1 MAKDP
6 IGFAL
11 GSLTRIAGSPWLDR
25 AGLRKP
31 FERLVFTGSRAG
43 FSTLSAA
50 NRRFKPLMRMTQAA
64 RLETPSAPER
74 FDLTPTDEQRMFQ
87 ETVARLVDEAVSPGA
102 AAADEADAT
111 PQDLLQQVHDLGIGL
126 LAIPEE
132 AGGAG
137 AERSPITHTLVM
149 QELARG
155 DMGIAL
161 AALAPLGVA
170 NALVEWG
177 DAGQQDRYLTHLAG
191 DDFIPATLAVSE
203 PDARFDPFRLTTKA
217 RRNGEGYEITGVKA
231 QVPLGA
237 DAELMLVAADLEG
250 QGPRLFCVEAGTPHL
265 HVTPEP
271 TMGLRAASLARV
283 ELRNAKLPSDAL
295 LGGKE
300 SAFDYERFIAL
311 SRIAWAALTVGGCQ
325 AVLDYVAPYV
335 KERKA
340 FGEPIAHRQ
349 SVAFMVANIG
359 LELEG
364 MRLMAWRAAARA
376 EHGQTFHR
384 EAYLTSLQAAEKGMR
399 IGTDGVQLLGGHGYV
414 KEHPVERWYR
424 NLRGTAVQYNGLMV

>member
-1 MAKDP
+1 MTRDP

-11 GSLTRIAGSPWLDR
+11 GSLTRIAGSRWLDR
-25 AGLRKP
+25 TGLRRP
-31 FERLVFTGSRAG
+31 FERLVYAGSRTG
-43 FSTLSAA
+43 FSTVSAA
-50 NRRFKPLMRMTQAA
+50 GRRFRPLLRLARPA
-64 RLETPSAPER
+64 RLPTATPTDR

-87 ETVARLVDEAVSPGA
+87 ETVARLVDDAVAPGA
-102 AAADEADAT
+102 ADADAADAT
-111 PQDLLQQVHDLGIGL
+111 PAELLQQIHELGIGL
-126 LAIPEE
+126 LAVPEE

-137 AERSPITHTLVM
+137 AERSPITHALVAE
-149 QELARG
+149 ELGRG

-177 DAGQQDRYLTHLAG
+177 DADQQSRYLSHLAG
-191 DDFIPATLAVSE
+191 EDFLPATLAVVE
-203 PDARFDPFRLTTKA
+203 PELGFDPFRPATKA
-217 RRNGEGYEITGVKA
+217 KRNGKGYELTGAKA

-250 QGPRLFCVEAGTPHL
+250 QGPRLFCVEAGTPHM
-265 HVTPEP
+265 HISPEP
-271 TMGLRAASLARV
+271 AMGLRAASLARV
-283 ELRNAKLPSDAL
+283 EFRNAKLPADAL

-300 SAFDYERFIAL
+300 GEFDYERFIAL
-311 SRIAWAALTVGGCQ
+311 TRIAWAALTVGGCR
-325 AVLDYVAPYV
+325 AVLDYVTPYV

-340 FGEPIAHRQ
+340 FGEPIAYRQ
-349 SVAFMVANIG
+349 SVAFMVADIG

-364 MRLMAWRAAARA
+364 LRLMTWRAAARA
-376 EHGQTFHR
+376 EHGQPFHR
-384 EAYLTSLQAAEKGMR
+384 EAYLAYLQAAEKGMR
-399 IGTDGVQLLGGHGYV
+399 IGTDGLQMLGGHGYV